1 MTTEESIKVLNT
13 FKGLNNQ
20 TQLPIVFD
28 AIDAA
33 ISALESQ
40 RWIPVEEKLP
50 EAGEMCFVF
59 SVYDHCGHECGIKL
73 GFYNGHYF
81 DWVDITGDTK
91 LEFHEVKGMIFP
103 NQYPKAELI
112 CPGSKY
118 ITHWM
123 QLPQPPKEE
132 KCLD

>member
-1 MTTEESIKVLNT
+1 MTNEEAITVLSVL
-13 FKGLNNQ
+13 KNNEGILENEQ
-20 TQLPIVFD
+20 NVD
-28 AIDAA
+28 ALITA
-33 ISALESQ
+33 ISTLESQ

-123 QLPQPPKEE
+123 TLPHPPKEE
-132 KCLD
+132 ST